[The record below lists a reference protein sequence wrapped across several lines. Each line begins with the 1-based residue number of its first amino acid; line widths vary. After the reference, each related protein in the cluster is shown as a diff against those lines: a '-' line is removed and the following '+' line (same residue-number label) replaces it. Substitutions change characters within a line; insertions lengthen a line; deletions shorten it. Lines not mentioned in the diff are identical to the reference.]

1 MYRTEYLRQC
11 AETLRTSCA
20 TSTITTK
27 TATITMTH
35 GLGILPASQDRGAVD
50 YSDERGNSLT
60 LLVPESAAP
69 TRRWRTKA
77 RQTYTHWC
85 CEEASVLKVF
95 ATDCSRTIWRLRFCS
110 LWCTTS
116 TTLEP
121 RVLAIRLLGT
131 YSEIRDIDPGCSSD
145 KCAGTYRE
153 LKGHSFNG

>member
-1 MYRTEYLRQC
+1 MC
-11 AETLRTSCA
+11 GNAENKLCNFHHNHEDRDNHDDTWSGNPT
-20 TSTITTK
+20 
-27 TATITMTH
+27 
-35 GLGILPASQDRGAVD
+35 GLSGSWTVD

-77 RQTYTHWC
+77 RQIYTHWC

-110 LWCTTS
+110 LCCTTS

-131 YSEIRDIDPGCSSD
+131 YSEVRDIDPGCSSD
-145 KCAGTYRE
+145 RCAGTYRE
-153 LKGHSFNG
+153 FKGHSFNG